1 MIISL
6 FTFGS
11 KKYKKGIK
19 LSKVIFLDIDGV
31 LNTSFT
37 RDRQESIDE
46 FRVAYLAEV
55 VHKTNAKIV
64 LTSTW
69 RYNFDRGIFS
79 LKPISK
85 STKELVKTLKKHK
98 VKISDLLPD
107 TPNDQRAEDILNYI
121 QKNNITQFII
131 LDDEL
136 FNYPSLSL
144 DKHLVR
150 TKFDARDEKEA
161 GFTEGMIQRVIELL
175 NK

>member
-1 MIISL
+1 M
-6 FTFGS
+6 S
-11 KKYKKGIK
+11 KI
-19 LSKVIFLDIDGV
+19 IFLDIDGV

-37 RDRQESIDE
+37 RERNEPIDE

-69 RYNFDRGIFS
+69 RYNFDRGLFS
-79 LKPISK
+79 LKPISE
-85 STKELVKTLKKHK
+85 STKELVKAFKKHK

-121 QKNNITQFII
+121 QKHNITQFII

-161 GFTEGMIQRVIELL
+161 GFTEEMIQRAIELL
-175 NK
+175 NE

>member
-1 MIISL
+1 MTNL
-6 FTFGS
+6 N
-11 KKYKKGIK
+11 
-19 LSKVIFLDIDGV
+19 KVIFLDIDGV

-37 RDRQESIDE
+37 KERQGVIDE

-55 VHKTNAKIV
+55 VHKTRAKIV

-107 TPNDQRAEDILNYI
+107 TPNDQRAEDIFNYI
-121 QKNNITQFII
+121 QKHHVTQFII

-136 FNYPSLSL
+136 FTYQPLSL

-150 TKFDARDEKEA
+150 TKFDARDEKDT
-161 GFTEGMIQRVIELL
+161 GFTKEMIQISIELL
-175 NK
+175 EKT